1 MKILLILNKDKKI
14 NKLIIKKI
22 KTQFKNVTIKYD
34 DNDGFFKKNIILI
47 MFYLFYQRKF

>member
-34 DNDGFFKKNIILI
+34 DNDGFFKKKHY
-47 MFYLFYQRKF
+47 FDYFLFFL